1 MGHRRCPLEDLVVT
15 PEFWNGKRVLVTGH
29 TGFKGAWL
37 SLWLTQ
43 MGAKV
48 IGFSRPPEGDPNL
61 WQLLNLGDV
70 TDLTGDVC
78 DADAVEALLRAEKPD
93 VVLHLAAQSLVRR
106 SYRMPLDTI
115 ATNVMGVA
123 VLLDAIARTDTVQ
136 ACVIVTSDKCYQ
148 NLELD
153 RAYTEMDPMGGHDP
167 YSASKGAAE
176 LITASLRNSYFK
188 PTVENGAS
196 CAIASARAG
205 NVIGGGDW
213 SEDRLIPDIV
223 RGCLGPEGS
232 VLIRSP
238 NSIRPW
244 QHVMEPLRGYMM
256 LAERL
261 CTEGHSFAE
270 GWNFGPDPTDARPV
284 IDVADAI
291 VSALGRGQIEV
302 AKTAPDLHEAKL
314 LQLDSTKAQRLGWAP
329 NLNFQETVDLT
340 AAWYGDWVKG
350 RDVHD
355 LCVEQVNMY
364 MNKCGDQL

>member
-1 MGHRRCPLEDLVVT
+1 MESMDVNKA
-15 PEFWNGKRVLVTGH
+15 FWNGKRVLVTGH

-37 SLWLTQ
+37 CLWLTE
-43 MGAKV
+43 MGAVVSGLSKA
-48 IGFSRPPEGDPNL
+48 PEGDPNL
-61 WQLLNLGDV
+61 WTRRGLKKGRNHSGDGCDLG
-70 TDLTGDVC
+70 
-78 DADAVEALLRAEKPD
+78 AVEHGLNTEQPEI
-93 VVLHLAAQSLVRR
+93 VLHLAAQSLVRR
-106 SYRMPLDTI
+106 SYREPLDRI
-115 ATNVMGVA
+115 STNVLGVA
-123 VLLDAIARTDTVQ
+123 VLLDAITRTDCVS
-136 ACVIVTSDKCYQ
+136 ACVIVTSAKCYQ
-148 NLELD
+148 NLEQD
-153 RAYTEMDPMGGHDP
+153 RAYTETDPMGGHDP

-176 LITASLRNSYFK
+176 LIAASMRNSFFA
-188 PTVENGAS
+188 PQVPNGHQ
-196 CAIASARAG
+196 CAIATARAG